1 MANKNYCYIHVCNI
15 NNGLDILKELLDKI
29 KSSTLDTVLEKIR
42 ISILGPI
49 SKSTLSNIEK
59 YNSKVEIIYINDNI
73 KLYEY
78 PTLKLIHQF
87 SIDNDD
93 CNILYIHTKGASK
106 PHIKG
111 EVSWRHY
118 MTYFTIEK
126 YRECLRILK
135 SGYDT
140 VGCDL
145 KTGSNKF
152 KYLHYA
158 GNFWWASSKYLG
170 KKLPDPQQF
179 VTQQHYYRESKIYR
193 FYAEEWI
200 MMSDNVKAYCFF
212 YSNRDLIKYPI
223 HSMEYKDGDI
233 PYLNYLNNLKHLKII
248 DNSKYHH
255 LSSKYLNQRNKS
267 IRSKNENKKESNN
280 NVGKSAN

>member
-1 MANKNYCYIHVCNI
+1 MVNKNYCYIHACNI

-29 KSSTLDTVLEKIR
+29 VSSTLDTVLEKIR

-49 SKSTLSNIEK
+49 SKSTLDNILK
-59 YNSKVEIIYINDNI
+59 YNPKIEIIYTNNNI

-87 SIDNDD
+87 SIEHDD

-106 PHIKG
+106 PHVKG

-118 MTYFTIEK
+118 MSYFTLEK
-126 YRECLRILK
+126 YKECLHILDN
-135 SGYDT
+135 GYDT

-158 GNFWWASSKYLG
+158 GNFWWATSKYLG

-179 VTQQHYYRESKIYR
+179 VTQQYYFRESKIYR
-193 FYAEEWI
+193 FHAEEWI
-200 MMSDNVKAYCFF
+200 MMNNNVKAYCF
-212 YSNRDLIKYPI
+212 YNSNRDLIKYPI
-223 HSMEYKDGDI
+223 HCMEYKDGDI
-233 PYLNYLNNLKHLKII
+233 PYLNYLSNLKHLKII
-248 DNSKYHH
+248 DNNKYHY
-255 LSSKYLNQRNKS
+255 LTSKYLNQVNKS
-267 IRSKNENKKESNN
+267 TRSDTENKKESNI
-280 NVGKSAN
+280 NVETSAP